1 MGSNL
6 IFVIFLIGSIVKW
19 IAICSLDSAIR
30 IKISVEEGIL
40 KTSASTFMEN
50 LQKTKY
56 LKNKLQTVRCFRW
69 LVSFL
74 HITSKSADDI
84 VENNNQV
91 ILAGFETGTFW
102 MIETHD
108 NDNNKKSLKDQVKMF
123 SIMLNWSITKK
134 WKFVELKFTY
144 RKTVWS

>member
-1 MGSNL
+1 M
-6 IFVIFLIGSIVKW
+6 KW

-30 IKISVEEGIL
+30 NKISLEEGIY

-56 LKNKLQTVRCFRW
+56 LKNKLQTVRCFGW

-84 VENNNQV
+84 VENNDQV
-91 ILAGFETGTFW
+91 ILAGFETGTF
-102 MIETHD
+102 
-108 NDNNKKSLKDQVKMF
+108 
-123 SIMLNWSITKK
+123 
-134 WKFVELKFTY
+134 
-144 RKTVWS
+144 